1 MKRFF
6 YTMLGLEIM
15 ACMVGCKKDNNTLEA
30 EPQEFKSPTAGSV
43 MYSEI
48 LEDGDVI
55 EQSVDSLVNFGD
67 TNNPAYF
74 YVNLSH
80 TVNGIEA
87 QGKHRDNCAFFS
99 TTQDE
104 LEKFIPL
111 YAKAQS
117 LSAGGTLTNEE
128 KVTAYQHLYNF
139 IQESDVD
146 VSELVYRT
154 LKNPDML
161 QSALENSD
169 INILKGGNEIVP
181 VNPYYPFDIDDI
193 PDQIRPYLPGDLGDL
208 TVEDSI
214 LRYVYLLRD
223 ALQIPYEISTSR
235 TSKSKS
241 TDVDLNANTFV
252 SYLNID
258 CLNSEQYYAT
268 EYFDS
273 PKYVCR
279 YGTKGCPMVEC
290 EFYITGWYKSR
301 LLRDKET
308 IYYMPYIRTMVSKI
322 HIGATMRL
330 EGTVDYYNPDIRET
344 DQKAYAVVG
353 TGQVNIEYGDSYLV
367 RRKAQLCFRLDGEKG
382 FQKISWDED
391 TNH

>member
-1 MKRFF
+1 MKNFF

-15 ACMVGCKKDNNTLEA
+15 ACMVGCKKDNNTLET
-30 EPQEFKSPTAGSV
+30 EPQEYKTPTEGSV

-55 EQSVDSLVNFGD
+55 EQSVDSLVNFGSAD
-67 TNNPAYF
+67 TPAYF

-87 QGKHRDNCAFFS
+87 QGKHRENCAFR
-99 TTQDE
+99 TYTLDE
-104 LEKFIPL
+104 IEKFIPL

-117 LSAGGTLTNEE
+117 LSASETLTKEE
-128 KVTAYQHLYNF
+128 KTIAYQHLYEFVQNNE
-139 IQESDVD
+139 IDA
-146 VSELVYRT
+146 SELIFNT
-154 LKNPDML
+154 LKNPEAL
-161 QSALENSD
+161 QCTLE
-169 INILKGGNEIVP
+169 GGNEIVP
-181 VNPYYPFDIDDI
+181 VNPYYPFDPSNI
-193 PDQIRPYLPGDLGDL
+193 PDQIRPYLPDGVGGL

-214 LRYVYLLRD
+214 LKYVYLLRD

-235 TSKSKS
+235 GSKNNS
-241 TDVDLNANTFV
+241 TDLDLLNANTFV

-308 IYYMPYIRTMVSKI
+308 IYYMPYIKTIVSKI

-330 EGTVDYYNPDIRET
+330 EGTVDYYNPEIRET
-344 DQKAYAVVG
+344 DKKAYAVVG

>member
-15 ACMVGCKKDNNTLEA
+15 ACMVGCKKDNNTLES
-30 EPQEFKSPTAGSV
+30 EPKEFNGPTAGSV

-55 EQSVDSLVNFGD
+55 EQSIDSLVNYGS
-67 TNNPAYF
+67 TENPAYF

-80 TVNGIEA
+80 TVNGIEV
-87 QGKHRDNCAFFS
+87 QGKYRENCAFL
-99 TTQDE
+99 TITQDE

-117 LSAGGTLTNEE
+117 LSAGETITEDE
-128 KVTAYQHLYNF
+128 KKIAFNHLYQF
-139 IQESDVD
+139 IQEHNVD
-146 VSELVYRT
+146 ASELVYKT

-161 QSALENSD
+161 QSTLESSYN
-169 INILKGGNEIVP
+169 GGGEIVP
-181 VNPYYPFDIDDI
+181 VNPYYPFEPSMI
-193 PDQIRPYLPGDLGDL
+193 PEQFLS
-208 TVEDSI
+208 VEDSI
-214 LRYVYLLRD
+214 LRHVYLLRD
-223 ALQIPYEISTSR
+223 ALLLPYNIS
-235 TSKSKS
+235 S
-241 TDVDLNANTFV
+241 TKDHDGTNAEDLLNENTFV

-258 CLNSEQYYAT
+258 CLNSEQYYGT

-279 YGTKGCPMVEC
+279 YGTKGSPMINC
-290 EFYITGWYKSR
+290 EFYIHGWYKSK
-301 LLRDKET
+301 LLRDQKT
-308 IYYMPYIRTMVSKI
+308 IYYLPYIKTYVTDI
-322 HIGATMRL
+322 HIGASMRL
-330 EGTVDYYNPDIRET
+330 EGDIVYYNPDVRET
-344 DQKAYAVVG
+344 DDKKYAVVG
-353 TGQVNIEYGDSYLV
+353 SGQINIDYGDSFLV

-382 FQKISWDED
+382 FQKISWDDD

>member
-15 ACMVGCKKDNNTLEA
+15 ACMVGCKKDNNTLES
-30 EPQEFKSPTAGSV
+30 EPKEFNGPTAGSV

-55 EQSVDSLVNFGD
+55 EQSIDSLVNYGS
-67 TNNPAYF
+67 TENPAYF

-80 TVNGIEA
+80 TVNGIEV
-87 QGKHRDNCAFFS
+87 QGKYRENCAFL
-99 TTQDE
+99 TITQDE

-117 LSAGGTLTNEE
+117 LSAGETITEDE
-128 KVTAYQHLYNF
+128 KKIAFNHLYQF
-139 IQESDVD
+139 IQEHNVD
-146 VSELVYRT
+146 ASELVYKT

-161 QSALENSD
+161 QSTLESSYNGS
-169 INILKGGNEIVP
+169 GEIVP
-181 VNPYYPFDIDDI
+181 VNPYYPFEPSMI
-193 PDQIRPYLPGDLGDL
+193 PEQFLS
-208 TVEDSI
+208 VEDSI
-214 LRYVYLLRD
+214 LRHVYLLRD
-223 ALQIPYEISTSR
+223 ALLLPYNIS
-235 TSKSKS
+235 S
-241 TDVDLNANTFV
+241 TKDHDGTNAEDLLNENTFV

-258 CLNSEQYYAT
+258 CLNSEQYYGT

-279 YGTKGCPMVEC
+279 YGTKGSPMINC
-290 EFYITGWYKSR
+290 EFYIHGWYKSK
-301 LLRDKET
+301 LLRDQKT
-308 IYYMPYIRTMVSKI
+308 IYYLPYIKTYVTDI
-322 HIGATMRL
+322 HIGASMRL
-330 EGTVDYYNPDIRET
+330 EGDIVYYNPDVRET
-344 DQKAYAVVG
+344 DDKKYAVVG
-353 TGQVNIEYGDSYLV
+353 SGQINIDYGDSFLV

-382 FQKISWDED
+382 FQKISWDDD

>member
-15 ACMVGCKKDNNTLEA
+15 ACMVGCKKDNNTLES
-30 EPQEFKSPTAGSV
+30 EPKEFNGPTAGSV

-55 EQSVDSLVNFGD
+55 EQSIDSLVNYGS
-67 TNNPAYF
+67 TENPAYF

-80 TVNGIEA
+80 TVNGIEV
-87 QGKHRDNCAFFS
+87 QGKYRENCAFL
-99 TTQDE
+99 TITQDE

-117 LSAGGTLTNEE
+117 LSAGETITVDE
-128 KVTAYQHLYNF
+128 KKIAFNHLYQF
-139 IQESDVD
+139 IQEHNVD
-146 VSELVYRT
+146 ASELVYKT

-161 QSALENSD
+161 QSTLESSYN
-169 INILKGGNEIVP
+169 GGGEIVP
-181 VNPYYPFDIDDI
+181 VNPYYPFEPSMI
-193 PDQIRPYLPGDLGDL
+193 PEQFLS
-208 TVEDSI
+208 VEDSI
-214 LRYVYLLRD
+214 LRHVYLLRD
-223 ALQIPYEISTSR
+223 ALLLPYNIS
-235 TSKSKS
+235 S
-241 TDVDLNANTFV
+241 TKDHDGTNAEDLLNENTFV

-258 CLNSEQYYAT
+258 CLNSEQYYGT

-279 YGTKGCPMVEC
+279 YGTKGSPMINC
-290 EFYITGWYKSR
+290 EFYLHGWYKSK
-301 LLRDKET
+301 LLRDQKT
-308 IYYMPYIRTMVSKI
+308 IYYLPYIKTYVTDI
-322 HIGATMRL
+322 HIGASMRL
-330 EGTVDYYNPDIRET
+330 EGDIVYYNPDVRET
-344 DQKAYAVVG
+344 DDKKYAVVG
-353 TGQVNIEYGDSYLV
+353 SGQINIDYGDSFLV

-382 FQKISWDED
+382 FQKISWDDD